1 MPHLLV
7 HALDSDLDGRE
18 ADLITA
24 ITDAIVAVYG
34 TWARDIA
41 VVQLVGFP
49 PGRWGIGGK
58 PAASPAPRVTFGI
71 RDGVFS
77 RPDGPDILATLA
89 AGITDAIAS
98 VIGERVREGTEI
110 EFVGA
115 PDGRTAVA
123 GVLVSP

>member
-18 ADLITA
+18 ADLIAA

-34 TWARDIA
+34 DWAREIA
-41 VVQLVGFP
+41 VVQLIGFP
-49 PGRWGIGGK
+49 LGRWGIGGK
-58 PAASPAPRVTFGI
+58 PAPSPAPRVTFGI

-77 RPDGPDILATLA
+77 RADGPDILGRLA
-89 AGITDAIAS
+89 AGVTDAIAT
-98 VIGERVREGTEI
+98 VVGGHVREGTTI

-115 PDGRTAVA
+115 PDGRTSVA
-123 GVLVSP
+123 GALVTP

>member
-7 HALDSDLDGRE
+7 HALDRDLDGRE
-18 ADLITA
+18 ADLIAT

-34 TWARDIA
+34 DWAREHA
-41 VVQLVGFP
+41 VVQLIGFA

-58 PAASPAPRVTFGI
+58 PVPSPAPRVTFGI

-77 RPDGPDILATLA
+77 RPDGPDILGRLA
-89 AGITDAIAS
+89 AGVTDAITA
-98 VIGERVREGTEI
+98 VIGEHVREGTTI

-115 PDGRTAVA
+115 PDGRTAVG
-123 GVLVSP
+123 GVLVTT